1 MMKNFFDQL
10 KQQFSKTKTSDDELE
25 LFIGLPSCV
34 IGISEPFENGQL
46 FISIAA
52 VRRDGSTKLRR
63 TYDYQDI
70 VIRHVED
77 INTAEIAMVIRR
89 YAEQRATFKNRN
101 LEPVEL
107 SEAKKRLGLQ

>member
-1 MMKNFFDQL
+1 MKEIFKQL
-10 KQQFSKTKTSDDELE
+10 KQQFAKTKTSDDELE
-25 LFIGLPSCV
+25 FFIGLPGCV
-34 IGISEPFENGQL
+34 VGISEPFENGQL
-46 FISIAA
+46 FINITA

-77 INTAEIAMVIRR
+77 TKSTEIATVIRR
-89 YAEQRATFKNRN
+89 YAEQRAMFKNRN

>member
-1 MMKNFFDQL
+1 MKEIFKQL
-10 KQQFSKTKTSDDELE
+10 AKQFAKTKTSDDGLE
-25 LFIGLPSCV
+25 LFIGFNDYV
-34 IGISEPFENGQL
+34 VGISEPFENGQL

-77 INTAEIAMVIRR
+77 TNAAEITAVIRR
-89 YAEQRATFKNRN
+89 YAEQRAMFKNRN

>member
-1 MMKNFFDQL
+1 MKEIFKQL
-10 KQQFSKTKTSDDELE
+10 AKQFTKTKTSDDGLE
-25 LFIGLPSCV
+25 FFIGFNDCV
-34 IGISEPFENGQL
+34 VGISEPFENGQL

-77 INTAEIAMVIRR
+77 TNAAEIATVIRR
-89 YAEQRATFKNRN
+89 
-101 LEPVEL
+101 
-107 SEAKKRLGLQ
+107 